1 MSKHLQQELEN
12 LKKELLG
19 MAAMVENAVDKT
31 ICALV
36 ERRGELAREV
46 ITEDDIIDHREVR
59 IEEECLKILALHQPL
74 AGDLRLVVT
83 VLKINNDLE
92 RVGDLAV
99 NIAERALYLSGKE
112 MLAITLDFPAMAD
125 GVKRMLRSA
134 LDALTFRDTAL
145 ARKVIAED
153 DIIDGCNR
161 KMYDVLTRVMQED
174 PAAVKR
180 ALHLVSA
187 SRHLERIA
195 DFATNICE
203 YIVYMVEGE
212 VIRHQP
218 HDFDREEHDNQ
229 PALG

>member
-1 MSKHLQQELEN
+1 MSKHLQHELEN

-19 MAAMVENAVDKT
+19 MAAMVENAVDKAT
-31 ICALV
+31 CALV

-46 ITEDDIIDHREVR
+46 IAEDDIIDRREVK
-59 IEEECLKILALHQPL
+59 IEEECLKILALYQPL
-74 AGDLRLVVT
+74 AVDLRLVIT

-92 RVGDLAV
+92 RIGDLAV
-99 NIAERALYLSGKE
+99 NIAERALYLSGRKT
-112 MLAITLDFPAMAD
+112 LAVTLDFPAMAD

-134 LDALTFRDTAL
+134 LDALTVRDPDL
-145 ARKVIAED
+145 ARAIIAED
-153 DIIDGCNR
+153 DVIDDFNR
-161 KMYDVLTRVMQED
+161 KMYDALTLVMQSN
-174 PAAVKR
+174 PAAIKR

-218 HDFDREEHDNQ
+218 FDYSGDE
-229 PALG
+229 

>member
-1 MSKHLQQELEN
+1 MSKHLQSELEN

-19 MAAMVENAVDKT
+19 MAAMVENATDKALA
-31 ICALV
+31 ALV
-36 ERRGELAREV
+36 ERRGDLAREV
-46 ITEDDIIDHREVR
+46 ISEDDIIDQREVR

-74 AGDLRLVVT
+74 AGDLRFVIT

-99 NIAERALYLSGKE
+99 NIAERALYLADKE
-112 MLAITLDFPAMAD
+112 MLAVTLDFPEMAD
-125 GVKRMLRSA
+125 GVKKMLRSA
-134 LDALTFRDTAL
+134 LDALTVRDTGL
-145 ARKVIAED
+145 ARKIIAED
-153 DIIDGCNR
+153 DLIDAHNR
-161 KMYDVLTRVMQED
+161 RMYAVLIRVMQNN

-195 DFATNICE
+195 DLATNICE

-212 VIRHQP
+212 LIRHQP
-218 HDFDREEHDNQ
+218 IDYSTED
-229 PALG
+229 